1 MIEAP
6 KSEKESNK
14 ENNIENNIENNK
26 ENNIENNKE
35 NNIENNNEIKTGKDN
50 ITEKKEKNT
59 HSEKENQTN
68 NIIQEKPEITKKITI
83 INENEKEEEITRG
96 NRNTINEYVFKVVKL
111 GRRGFSHKERILQL
125 NKKGISYYIMPNYNR
140 FTKEFLDNI
149 QKIYSSRN
157 FEDKTFGKFRL
168 LAELFNKIPEN
179 EKKLKCI
186 FENYM
191 LNNSDNDSSIQK
203 GSVFTVYNTLKQHD
217 YSNPDNFWILDAGE
231 EIIRNHIFRA
241 GIKLLEIA
249 EDTKDKKDMKDK
261 KENNN
266 KRQLRIN
273 MMNDNGT
280 ISEKEESI
288 KELKSNDKI
297 LAINEFKDKIKYINI
312 MYQGFMKEY
321 LKAISDFNKKKR
333 ENDEKLGIKPNP
345 NDIECSQF
353 FPTINETKVQNKNV
367 RLRKYTEKNLSVNT
381 GEREREKDI
390 NDPIKEQINDTV
402 KIAYLELA
410 IYYFYDMF
418 VKYCEKVVEKIVG
431 HLYTFDKADDILKP
445 GKLHPIV
452 FPNPSN
458 FAQIIDNNDDK
469 IDESSEAVL
478 LYSIWGV
485 NYTLTWNRLTYK
497 FGETLGTSG
506 NWKKVKHQFQQKN
519 YFQDLLIKL
528 ASIADNVENFPC
540 IPMSCLIDYNG
551 FRVYCEAD
559 IFASE
564 EYLEGMRLQ
573 LNNKKDMDFINN
585 IIALISTS
593 NNDENKKIENADI
606 YCKMKGEYIAEE
618 RGFQLNQYIKTMI
631 EDYLKSFNNTSQES
645 IINDIKK
652 VDPFTELQSQKP
664 IINAISRLI
673 TEDRGVMGDDKKSFD
688 DFKNESIEFQ
698 KNCTFQYLMY
708 FDVLIPIELKTKKNK
723 TVYYRQELAINN
735 INLNEEI
742 KQAHPKFYRNADNDG
757 DDFEYDEFNNT
768 ENNEEQKDKSSE
780 SKNKSQSND
789 SKKSKKNLTKNK
801 LEELKK
807 KYKTPQEIIINIIKQ
822 NTYQNNEQIRG
833 ELKNKFNQKLSN
845 LITALDSLYLIPY
858 NSETLKL
865 CFHHYGINLHFLGK
879 VAERTS
885 VPHIREICVI
895 EMFARVCKKIIF
907 DLLGQITYDRAMK
920 AFYSHIKKL
929 TTKLHCVPVS
939 LNVLYGSNY
948 LKSITQPVER
958 GRCYY
963 KNMEITGLYMNNEE
977 YPLSE
982 LKFEKEKKIGNETD
996 YSLGKYQKV
1005 NNFLI
1010 LLFGGFL
1017 SKSDLVIN
1025 GIEIKKVEELWTLIK
1040 NIIRKQY
1047 EITNED
1053 VFMYC
1058 DLETMSIYSLAGAIQ
1073 YHTGLQFQKEI
1084 GALIEK
1090 LMAQKLENIVFENLS
1105 PTPKKSYYSFT
1116 YFLSKENIIL
1126 PLTNNFAMFF
1136 PEKIKYNQAKLNY
1149 YTEKFLYK
1157 KKIAHN
1163 YYYLS
1168 YLKILKEWDLENNP
1182 KTGKV
1187 QSKNDE
1193 FDKSYTGINE
1203 YSSVQVSP
1211 LFEDYFDS
1219 FIGLIMTQYQPK
1231 TQKKLQRNDNQD
1243 NQNKSDNNL
1252 IITCTKNIANYWKN
1266 EKHPFISILKST
1278 YAKALFKNTKS
1289 RKDQSK
1295 IEKNFNEAVIIA
1307 RDAMGELNLFYGKLT
1322 RDVGMFYEKNFKFKE
1337 AYEMFCLSYKVY
1349 KKHKKLFKREYF
1361 YSLKNLTKTCVFLGR
1376 LQECLKYGIILVEE
1390 ITKEN
1395 NKTLVDPLKVQDYS
1409 SLIVEEKKKTPWEQI
1424 HNMNAFTLNLMKV
1437 AKYLKEYDYCV
1448 KIGNIFFS
1456 RIDNYKTFKISQ
1468 FKNWLDTSKTRT
1480 EKLMISKNN
1489 QNNKGEVKLNR
1500 EHRIEETGGKDKKID
1515 SVIRCYLKSVFRGLK
1530 GIQNKTFARAYLA
1543 FLEKC
1548 NNQEYNNMN
1557 QEKIDE
1563 LFYKMFFRVG
1573 DETFDQY
1580 VKNKIL
1586 YYLLQKYQRENLNRD
1601 DVDQS
1606 YNLAR
1611 KELELIYYKFR
1622 KKAKKIFLLPDI

>member
-6 KSEKESNK
+6 KSEKGS
-14 ENNIENNIENNK
+14 
-26 ENNIENNKE
+26 NIENNKE

-50 ITEKKEKNT
+50 IEKKEKITN
-59 HSEKENQTN
+59 SQKKNQTN
-68 NIIQEKPEITKKITI
+68 NIIQEKPEITKKNMI
-83 INENEKEEEITRG
+83 INESEKEEEIART
-96 NRNTINEYVFKVVKL
+96 NKNIINEYVFKVVKL

-125 NKKGISYYIMPNYNR
+125 NKKGISYYVMPSYNR

-149 QKIYSSRN
+149 KRIYSSRN

-203 GSVFTVYNTLKQHD
+203 GSVFTVYNTLKKND

-249 EDTKDKKDMKDK
+249 EETNEKKDTK
-261 KENNN
+261 ENVN
-266 KRQLRIN
+266 KRLRKN
-273 MMNDNGT
+273 MMNNNST
-280 ISEKEESI
+280 IGEGEQEESI
-288 KELKSNDKI
+288 KEKISNDKM
-297 LAINEFKDKIKYINI
+297 LSLNEFKDKIKYINI

-333 ENDEKLGIKPNP
+333 ENNDKLGIKPNP

-353 FPTINETKVQNKNV
+353 FPTINETKAQNKNA
-367 RLRKYTEKNLSVNT
+367 RLRKYTEKNMSVNT
-381 GEREREKDI
+381 AERDREKDI
-390 NDPIKEQINDTV
+390 NDPVKEQINDTV

-410 IYYFYDMF
+410 IYHFYDMF

-431 HLYTFDKADDILKP
+431 HLYTFDKADDILTP

-469 IDESSEAVL
+469 IDESSEPVL

-497 FGETLGTSG
+497 FGDTIGTSG

-528 ASIADNVENFPC
+528 ASIADNVENFPS
-540 IPMSCLIDYNG
+540 IPMSCLVDYNG

-573 LNNKKDMDFINN
+573 LNNKKDIDFIKN
-585 IIALISTS
+585 IIALISIS
-593 NNDENKKIENADI
+593 NNDENKKIVNADI
-606 YCKMKGEYIAEE
+606 YCKIKGEYIAEE
-618 RGFQLNQYIKTMI
+618 RGFQLNQYIKIMI

-673 TEDRGVMGDDKKSFD
+673 TDDRGVMGEDKKSFD
-688 DFKNESIEFQ
+688 DFQNESIEFQ
-698 KNCTFQYLMY
+698 KNCIFQYLMY

-723 TVYYRQELAINN
+723 TVYYRQELAINH

-742 KQAHPKFYRNADNDG
+742 KQAHPKFYRNDDN
-757 DDFEYDEFNNT
+757 DDFEFDEFNT
-768 ENNEEQKDKSSE
+768 ENNEEQKDNSSE
-780 SKNKSQSND
+780 SQKNSKSNN
-789 SKKSKKNLTKNK
+789 SKKSKKNLNKNK
-801 LEELKK
+801 LEDLKK
-807 KYKTPQEIIINIIKQ
+807 KYKTPQEIIKNIIKQ
-822 NTYQNNEQIRG
+822 NTYQNNEQIRT
-833 ELKNKFNQKLSN
+833 ELKNVFNQKLSN
-845 LITALDSLYLIPY
+845 LITALDSLYLVPY

-907 DLLGQITYDRAMK
+907 DLLGQSTYDRAMK
-920 AFYSHIKKL
+920 AFYSHIKEL

-982 LKFEKEKKIGNETD
+982 FKYDKDKKMGNETD

-1010 LLFGGFL
+1010 LLFGGFM

-1025 GIEIKKVEELWTLIK
+1025 GIEIKKVEELWNLIK

-1058 DLETMSIYSLAGAIQ
+1058 DLDTMSIYSLAGAIQ

-1084 GALIEK
+1084 GGLIEK

-1105 PTPKKSYYSFT
+1105 PTPKKAYYSFT

-1126 PLTNNFAMFF
+1126 PITNNFAMYF
-1136 PEKIKYNQAKLNY
+1136 PDKIKYNRAKLNY

-1203 YSSVQVSP
+1203 YSPVQLSP

-1219 FIGLIMTQYQPK
+1219 FIALIMTQYQPK
-1231 TQKKLQRNDNQD
+1231 TQRKVQRNENQD
-1243 NQNKSDNNL
+1243 SQNKADNNL
-1252 IITCTKNIANYWKN
+1252 IITCTKNISNYWKN

-1376 LQECLKYGIILVEE
+1376 LQECLKYGIILLEE

-1409 SLIVEEKKKTPWEQI
+1409 SIIVEEKKKTPWEQI
-1424 HNMNAFTLNLMKV
+1424 HNMNAFTFNLMKV

-1448 KIGNIFFS
+1448 KIGNIFFR
-1456 RIDNYKTFKISQ
+1456 RIKNYKTFKISQ
-1468 FKNWLDTSKTRT
+1468 FKNWLDTSKIRT
-1480 EKLMISKNN
+1480 EKLMQSKNN
-1489 QNNKGEVKLNR
+1489 QNNKNEVKLNR
-1500 EHRIEETGGKDKKID
+1500 EHRIEETGGKDKRLD
-1515 SVIRCYLKSVFRGLK
+1515 SVIRCYLKSLFRGLK

-1557 QEKIDE
+1557 QDKIDE
-1563 LFYKMFFRVG
+1563 LFNEMFFRVG

-1580 VKNKIL
+1580 LKNKIL
-1586 YYLLQKYQRENLNRD
+1586 YYLLRKYQRENLNRD

-1606 YNLAR
+1606 YNFAR
-1611 KELELIYYKFR
+1611 KELELIYVKH
-1622 KKAKKIFLLPDI
+1622 